1 MMTMAQDGVRDATRT
16 CDCPTRAN
24 TGWTTSPVRHRR
36 DQIRMAMAGGRYW
49 SLTGT
54 RLGHW
59 LGSLTYLLLRLGK
72 IVHQTRGELVNKLAL
87 RISALPN
94 ISPRWATKPNLVH
107 LRSALRVANVSV
119 VPYKA
124 DRSSGQVSVCAESS
138 LPPRSGLRVCV
149 ILVAPPGG

>member
-87 RISALPN
+87 RISALPQH
-94 ISPRWATKPNLVH
+94 IAQMGDQTE
-107 LRSALRVANVSV
+107 
-119 VPYKA
+119 
-124 DRSSGQVSVCAESS
+124 SGPPEVCASCSERLSCS
-138 LPPRSGLRVCV
+138 V
-149 ILVAPPGG
+149 